1 MQRGKNLKFLSS
13 HPALHNDYVTQQVL
27 ESEPDF
33 PPGLRVQVLYG
44 RSRSLESY
52 IF

>member
-27 ESEPDF
+27 ESESGLHPDSE
-33 PPGLRVQVLYG
+33 
-44 RSRSLESY
+44 SRFY
-52 IF
+52 MAGVGV